1 MATTPATVIAL
12 NGGCDLD
19 AIEFAT
25 DYDLRDESERAS
37 TTPARMAELR
47 TELERRGYI
56 WIGA

>member
-1 MATTPATVIAL
+1 MATTAPDFTAL

-19 AIEFAT
+19 AIEFAS

-56 WIGA
+56 WLGA